1 MPNRTVETE
10 VAQEIVESRRARV
23 LEGIERM
30 ARPVLRLGEALPG
43 DRIEHLV
50 RDAAELYW
58 NELAWEELTDEERI
72 SGGHLTE
79 LVFPGF
85 LAYIEGLLV
94 ERVPEDSQAPAQP
107 RPEAVES
114 ILLFL
119 AGQLAI
125 TTAKLEGGAD
135 AESLVWARVLTS
147 KLIDLVLY
155 RLYRL
160 TAAEAELLEGDG

>member
-10 VAQEIVESRRARV
+10 AVQEIVESRRARV
-23 LEGIERM
+23 LAGIERT
-30 ARPVLRLGEALPG
+30 AKPVSRRGEALTA

-50 RDAAELYW
+50 RDASELYW

-85 LAYIEGLLV
+85 LAYVEGLLV
-94 ERVPEDSQAPAQP
+94 ERVPDDSQAPARP
-107 RPEAVES
+107 RPEAVEA

-119 AGQLAI
+119 AGQLVI

-135 AESLVWARVLTS
+135 AESLVWTRVLTS

-160 TAAEAELLEGDG
+160 TAAEAEAVEGDG